1 MSVNLYVEGGGEG
14 KLKSRCRK
22 GFQSFIQKAGLS
34 GNMPRIMA
42 CGSRNVAYARFKVA
56 HVKNKE
62 VALLLVDAEAPV
74 ATAKPWQHLKSRDG
88 WDRPMGATDDQC
100 HLMVEVMESW
110 FLADRGALAAFYG
123 QRFRE
128 QALPQNPNIEQV
140 TKQDVLGSLESATRN
155 TTKGSYSKGKHS
167 FEILGNLDPAK
178 VMDVSN
184 HAKRFIDVLQA
195 KAQA

>member
-22 GFQSFIQKAGLS
+22 AFSTFIKNAGL
-34 GNMPRIMA
+34 GGRMPKIIP
-42 CGSRNVAYARFKVA
+42 CGRRDRAYAKFKAA
-56 HVKNKE
+56 HVRNKE
-62 VALLLVDAEAPV
+62 TALLVDAEAPV
-74 ATAKPWQHLKSRDG
+74 GNAKPWQHLKNRDG

-167 FEILGNLDPAK
+167 FEILGNLDPAR